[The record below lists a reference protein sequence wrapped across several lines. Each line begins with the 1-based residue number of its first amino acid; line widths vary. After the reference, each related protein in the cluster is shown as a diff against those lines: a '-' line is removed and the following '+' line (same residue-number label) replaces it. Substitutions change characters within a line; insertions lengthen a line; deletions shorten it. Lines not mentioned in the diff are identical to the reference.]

1 MKKPTRE
8 DMQKLEEVRTAP
20 AQTLTEYRPCRVAV
34 TSRPTWMRALFH
46 RWVTKQGTLPTGG
59 QYTMTVALVEFVD
72 GSVETVNV
80 EDIRFN
86 DSPGLFEQFIWE

>member
-1 MKKPTRE
+1 MKLP
-8 DMQKLEEVRTAP
+8 DRTII
-20 AQTLTEYRPCRVAV
+20 TTNSEYRPCVV
-34 TSRPTWMRALFH
+34 LIQHGWTKALFH
-46 RWVTKQGTLPTGG
+46 RWATKQGTLPTGG